1 MRGEDRGEGRAA
13 QPLSPRPS
21 PASGRGGKAHIPCQL
36 CGLPAPDPPI
46 EDVGHAFC
54 CYGCREVYRVFGED
68 VFAAAKVSPRNT
80 ANPAHT
86 APEPQGSEAFLWID
100 GMHCASCEFLI
111 EKLALKHPGVL
122 AAASNYATATARIVY
137 DPAIVKEA
145 ELPALVSR
153 AGYRARLRNE
163 PQPEYDDR
171 QDLLRLLTGATA
183 ASSVM
188 MLTLLFIYPIHGG
201 FLTVEDYGALRWLAF
216 GLTPVALFFLSSI
229 LVFYV
234 GWPILRG
241 AWTGLRVG
249 LLNMDALLA
258 LSILAAWG
266 YSVVQLFHDPV
277 DLYFEVA
284 GTLVAVITLGRFL
297 ERGMR
302 ARATQSLNTI
312 MQSWSPQA
320 CVLRDG
326 SYLMCE
332 LAELLPGDR
341 VFVRQ
346 GEVIPV
352 DGGIVEGEG
361 AVDES
366 LLTGEPFPVSRRIGE
381 KVLGGSVLLEGNL
394 EIETGP
400 HIESRMA
407 NLARILWHTQS
418 AGSGLQGRI
427 DRLSRAFVPIVLV
440 LACLVGLGFHIGGAP
455 LEKALL
461 ASLATLIV
469 TCPCTFGLAI
479 PLTTAAALNAALG
492 RGIVVTA
499 ADLFEK
505 SPDVDVIALDKTG
518 TLSTGEMAVVEVI
531 GPPELAARA
540 AAVERHSPHPVARAI
555 ARLDAS
561 RSAGEVD
568 LHPGRGAL
576 ATVGGRRVAVGS
588 RALFATLGWAIPQ
601 ALADE
606 MEARRHGESVI
617 SYVGWDGRAEGAI
630 VTRDRSR
637 PDWEQVVEK
646 LRKHSRVV
654 LLTGAEHPNGY
665 REHVDE
671 VHAGVPPEAK
681 AAVIRRLKS
690 KGRVA
695 MIGDG
700 SNDAPALAEA
710 DLGIAFGAPTALA
723 AEAADIVI
731 PGKRLERVLDAF
743 ELIAVTRRRIRQNL
757 GWALAYNAVAIPLA
771 MAGVLNPML
780 AAIAMSA
787 SSILVVLN
795 AARPMLGADEVPP
808 LPQGGRG

>member
-1 MRGEDRGEGRAA
+1 MAYAFRMDRTRLA
-13 QPLSPRPS
+13 
-21 PASGRGGKAHIPCQL
+21 IPCKL
-36 CGLPAPDPPI
+36 CGLPAPDPPV
-46 EDVGHAFC
+46 EDAGHAFC
-54 CYGCREVYRVFGED
+54 CIGCREVYRSFGED
-68 VFAAAKVSPRNT
+68 VFAAEKVGLPD
-80 ANPAHT
+80 T
-86 APEPQGSEAFLWID
+86 APPPQGSEAYLWID

-111 EKLALKHPGVL
+111 EKLALRHPGVL
-122 AAASNYATATARIVY
+122 AVASSYATATAKIVY
-137 DPAIVKEA
+137 DPAQVSEA

-153 AGYRARLRNE
+153 SGYSARLRGE
-163 PQPEYDDR
+163 PAPEYDER
-171 QDLLRLLTGATA
+171 QDLLRFLTA
-183 ASSVM
+183 ATVASSLM
-188 MLTLLFIYPIHGG
+188 MLTFLFVYPIHGG
-201 FLTVEDYGALRWLAF
+201 FLTPADYGEMRWLAF
-216 GLTPVALFFLSSI
+216 QVTPVALFFLSSI

-241 AWTGLRVG
+241 AWTGVRAG

-266 YSVVQLFHDPV
+266 YSVIQLFHDSV

-284 GTLVAVITLGRFL
+284 GTLVTVITIGRFL
-297 ERGMR
+297 ERGVR
-302 ARATQSLNTI
+302 VRATQSLNAI
-312 MQSWSPQA
+312 MKSWSPEA
-320 CVLRDG
+320 CVLREG
-326 SYLMCE
+326 RYLMCAF
-332 LAELLPGDR
+332 AELRPGDR

-346 GEVIPV
+346 GETVPV
-352 DGGIVEGEG
+352 DGRIAAGEG

-366 LLTGEPFPVSRRIGE
+366 LLTGEPFPVSRGIGE
-381 KVLGGSVLLEGNL
+381 KLLGGSHLLEGNL
-394 EIETGP
+394 EIEAGAR
-400 HIESRMA
+400 IESRMA
-407 NLARILWHTQS
+407 DLARILWNAQTAS
-418 AGSGLQGRI
+418 SGLQGRI
-427 DRLSRAFVPIVLV
+427 DRLARGFVPLVLV
-440 LACLVGLGFHIGGAP
+440 LAALVGLGFHIGGATP
-455 LEKALL
+455 DRALL
-461 ASLATLIV
+461 AALATLIV
-469 TCPCTFGLAI
+469 SCPCTFGLAI
-479 PLTTAAALNAALG
+479 PLTTAAALNAALR

-505 SPDVDVIALDKTG
+505 SPEVDIVALDKTG
-518 TLSTGEMAVVEVI
+518 TLSTGEMAVVEVV

-555 ARLDAS
+555 AQLDAS

-568 LHPGRGAL
+568 IHPGRGASGV
-576 ATVGGRRVAVGS
+576 VGGRRVAVGS
-588 RALFATLGWAIPQ
+588 RALFATLGWSIPEPLQ
-601 ALADE
+601 AD

-637 PDWEQVVEK
+637 PDWELVAEQ

-681 AAVIRRLKS
+681 AAVIRRLKAQ
-690 KGRVA
+690 GRVA

-710 DLGIAFGAPTALA
+710 DIGIAFGAPTALA

-743 ELIAVTRRRIRQNL
+743 QLIAVTRRRIRQNL
-757 GWALAYNAVAIPLA
+757 AWALAYNAVAIPLA
-771 MAGVLNPML
+771 MAGVLNPMF

-795 AARPMLGADEVPP
+795 AARPMLGADVPATEAA
-808 LPQGGRG
+808 